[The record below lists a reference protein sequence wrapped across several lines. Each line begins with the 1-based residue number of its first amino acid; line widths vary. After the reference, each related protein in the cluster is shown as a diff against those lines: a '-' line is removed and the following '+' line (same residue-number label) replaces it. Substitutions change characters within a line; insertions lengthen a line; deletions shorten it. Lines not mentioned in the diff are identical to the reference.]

1 MFNKRRHIQN
11 YLHFIL
17 LISFFCTNSSF
28 KASSNNEI
36 KENFLYTKPFSNE
49 LINSLYIVDSGDT
62 LYLNFKDI
70 NIFTGTYNVNV
81 DGEIFL
87 PEIGFFSVKGKTTQE
102 IKSQL
107 LDKYKEVIINPNI
120 EVSIYKYRALSIYIG
135 GEVNRPGLYKLQ
147 YQNNF
152 SNDVN
157 SISFDPNPQ
166 KIELSNSIDTITSD
180 ATSSNI
186 TPKLFDALQKVDG
199 LTNKADLSN
208 IKIVRKN
215 SNTFGGGTIKT
226 NINLIR
232 LIKNGD
238 QSQNIRLFD
247 GDYIFIPASENILL
261 DQIIDINRT
270 NINPREIQVFITGNV
285 VNPGSKIL
293 RQNTS
298 LVEAIMSAG
307 GKQSGT
313 GNVQFIRL
321 KRNGNSEKRIFG
333 YDQSATKGSYKNPIL
348 IEGDLIVLNKNL
360 IGKTTSILNEVGS
373 PIISGY
379 GLYKLFD

>member
-1 MFNKRRHIQN
+1 MFKKSSHIQN
-11 YLHFIL
+11 YLYLIL
-17 LISFFCTNSSF
+17 VLSFFCTNSSF
-28 KASSNNEI
+28 KASSKNEI

-70 NIFTGTYNVNV
+70 NIFTGTYNVNL
-81 DGEIFL
+81 DGKIFL
-87 PEIGFFSVKGKTTQE
+87 PEIGFFSVRGKTTQE

-107 LDKYKEVIINPNI
+107 LEKYKEFIIDPKI
-120 EVSIYKYRALSIYIG
+120 EVTIYKYRPLSIYIG
-135 GEVNRPGLYKLQ
+135 GEVNRPGLYKLEYNENFDAQ
-147 YQNNF
+147 DNNLNLGIQQN
-152 SNDVN
+152 SNVGSVN
-157 SISFDPNPQ
+157 SIN
-166 KIELSNSIDTITSD
+166 TITSNN
-180 ATSSNI
+180 A
-186 TPKLFDALQKVDG
+186 PKLFDALQKVDG
-199 LTNKADLSN
+199 LTNKADLSS

-215 SNTFGGGTIKT
+215 SKTFGGGTIKA
-226 NINLIR
+226 NINLIK

-270 NINPREIQVFITGNV
+270 NLNPREIRVFITGNV
-285 VNPGSKIL
+285 ENPGSKIL

-307 GKQSGT
+307 GKQNST
-313 GNVQFIRL
+313 GNIQFIRL

-348 IEGDLIVLNKNL
+348 IEGDLIILNKNL
-360 IGKTTSILNEVGS
+360 LGKAAS
-373 PIISGY
+373 PEHQVHN
-379 GLYKLFD
+379 